1 MSTQVN
7 RDVVI
12 QRLDRVQELLAEMR
26 GGTPVAT
33 DAGDGTAR
41 R

>member
-33 DAGDGTAR
+33 
-41 R
+41 